1 MTLDSEIFVS
11 TMSPIFREHHKTK
24 TEVIA
29 MICQTVKAGTDCAFM
44 TKAGCGYN
52 GGTCHQVVEQCEGC
66 QRVVEVPAGRFCA
79 SYPNPGIKWKTGH
92 CNFATHVKAPVTT
105 QQVKINPLK
114 ASKRASKAK

>member
-1 MTLDSEIFVS
+1 
-11 TMSPIFREHHKTK
+11 MSSITPIFGGHHKRK

-52 GGTCHQVVEQCEGC
+52 GGSCHQVVEQCEGC
-66 QRVVEVPAGRFCA
+66 QRIVEVPAGRFCA

-114 ASKRASKAK
+114 ASKRASKSK